1 MIGPECSG
9 KWETVSNQYFTGV
22 QGECVYKVMNPEQA
36 AVIGKGK
43 GKKEDKGKKD
53 DRLEVIG
60 NVTIK
65 LSWLNPYAGVN
76 LFEVKVITEEG
87 KDSPFVA
94 TYQVLKL
101 THFQKKEGGLTA
113 AVALFI

>member
-1 MIGPECSG
+1 ML
-9 KWETVSNQYFTGV
+9 
-22 QGECVYKVMNPEQA
+22 GECVYRVVSPEP
-36 AVIGKGK
+36 VTGKG
-43 GKKEDKGKKD
+43 KGKKD

>member
-36 AVIGKGK
+36 AVTGKGK
-43 GKKEDKGKKD
+43 GKKED
-53 DRLEVIG
+53 RPEFIG
-60 NVTIK
+60 NVSIK

-76 LFEVKVITEEG
+76 LFEVKVVTEEG
-87 KDSPFVA
+87 KDTPFVA
-94 TYQVLKL
+94 TYQVRN
-101 THFQKKEGGLTA
+101 
-113 AVALFI
+113 